1 MINLYYGNGSCGLSG
16 SGARYVTIFYS
27 GSIII
32 DDKTKKR
39 YEILAN
45 SNKIRI
51 FPTLNVKTELSEL
64 FEYVGEFRIIKAIIS
79 DRSGIQR
86 DHTVR
91 KIVDIAEFIF
101 SNTEDMTILSENM
114 NAKFTY
120 KRKVLKTALKQTTI
134 NNWNTSNLGKDLYLD
149 NRNVYTGGI
158 HIHKSNMR
166 IMTGATHNEKSKKLY
181 YYDAD
186 GRFTITGNR
195 HGEPNIF
202 KKRRK
207 LRRK

>member
-39 YEILAN
+39 FEIFAN
-45 SNKIRI
+45 QNKIRI

-64 FEYVGEFRIIKAIIS
+64 FEYVGEFKIIKAIIS
-79 DRSGIQR
+79 DSSGIQM
-86 DHTVR
+86 DHTIKKV
-91 KIVDIAEFIF
+91 VDISEFIF
-101 SNTEDMTILSENM
+101 SNPEDMTILSENM

-134 NNWNTSNLGKDLYLD
+134 NNWNTIS
-149 NRNVYTGGI
+149 
-158 HIHKSNMR
+158 
-166 IMTGATHNEKSKKLY
+166 
-181 YYDAD
+181 
-186 GRFTITGNR
+186 FTN
-195 HGEPNIF
+195 
-202 KKRRK
+202 
-207 LRRK
+207 

>member
-16 SGARYVTIFYS
+16 GGAGYVTILYI
-27 GSIII
+27 GAIII
-32 DDKTKKR
+32 DDKTPEK
-39 YEILAN
+39 YEIFAN
-45 SNKIRI
+45 QNKIRI

-120 KRKVLKTALKQTTI
+120 KGKVSRTALKQTTI
-134 NNWNTSNLGKDLYLD
+134 NNWNTSDLGEDLYLD
-149 NRNVYTGGI
+149 NRKVYTGPI
-158 HIHKSNMR
+158 HIHKNNLR
-166 IMTGATHNEKSKKLY
+166 IMSGNMHNEKSKNLY
-181 YYDAD
+181 SYDAD
-186 GRFTITGNR
+186 SRFTITGNR
-195 HGEPNIF
+195 HGESNIF

>member
-64 FEYVGEFRIIKAIIS
+64 FEYVGEFKIIKAIIS
-79 DRSGIQR
+79 DSSGIQM
-86 DHTVR
+86 DHTIKKV
-91 KIVDIAEFIF
+91 VDISEFIF

-120 KRKVLKTALKQTTI
+120 KGKVSRTALKQTTI
-134 NNWNTSNLGKDLYLD
+134 NNWNTSDLGEDLYLD
-149 NRNVYTGGI
+149 NRKVYTGPI
-158 HIHKSNMR
+158 HIHKNNLR
-166 IMTGATHNEKSKKLY
+166 IMSGNMHNEKSKNLY
-181 YYDAD
+181 SYDAD
-186 GRFTITGNR
+186 SRFTITGNR
-195 HGEPNIF
+195 HGESNIF

>member
-39 YEILAN
+39 YEIFAN
-45 SNKIRI
+45 QNKIRI

-64 FEYVGEFRIIKAIIS
+64 FEYVGEFKIIKAIIS
-79 DRSGIQR
+79 DSSGIQM
-86 DHTVR
+86 DHTIKKV
-91 KIVDIAEFIF
+91 VDISEFIF
-101 SNTEDMTILSENM
+101 SNPEDMTILSENM
-114 NAKFTY
+114 NAGLAH
-120 KRKVLKTALKQTTI
+120 KRKVSKTTLIQTTI
-134 NNWNTSNLGKDLYLD
+134 DDWNTSNLGKDLYLD
-149 NRNVYTGGI
+149 NRKVYRGFI
-158 HIHKSNMR
+158 HIHKSNLR
-166 IMTGATHNEKSKKLY
+166 IMTGITHNEKSKNLY
-181 YYDAD
+181 SYNSD
-186 GRFTITGNR
+186 GRFTITGHR

>member
-16 SGARYVTIFYS
+16 SGARYVTILYS

-32 DDKTKKR
+32 DDKAPDK

-64 FEYVGEFRIIKAIIS
+64 FEYVGEFKIIKVIIS
-79 DRSGIQR
+79 DSSGIQM
-86 DHTVR
+86 DHTIKKV
-91 KIVDIAEFIF
+91 VDISEFIF

-120 KRKVLKTALKQTTI
+120 KRKVSKTALKQTTI
-134 NNWNTSNLGKDLYLD
+134 NNWNTSDGGKDLYLD
-149 NRNVYTGGI
+149 NRQSYTGPI

-166 IMTGATHNEKSKKLY
+166 IMTGATHNENSKNLY

>member
-16 SGARYVTIFYS
+16 SGARYVTILYS

-32 DDKTKKR
+32 DDKAPDK

-64 FEYVGEFRIIKAIIS
+64 FEYVGEFKIIKVIIS
-79 DRSGIQR
+79 DSSGIQM
-86 DHTVR
+86 DHTIKKV
-91 KIVDIAEFIF
+91 VDISEFIF

-120 KRKVLKTALKQTTI
+120 KRKVSKTALKQTTI
-134 NNWNTSNLGKDLYLD
+134 NNWNTSDGGKDLYLD
-149 NRNVYTGGI
+149 NRQPYTGLI

-166 IMTGATHNEKSKKLY
+166 IMTGATHNENSKNL
-181 YYDAD
+181 
-186 GRFTITGNR
+186 
-195 HGEPNIF
+195 
-202 KKRRK
+202 
-207 LRRK
+207 

>member
-16 SGARYVTIFYS
+16 GGARYVTILYS

-32 DDKTKKR
+32 DDKAPDK

-64 FEYVGEFRIIKAIIS
+64 FEYVGEFKIIKVIIS
-79 DRSGIQR
+79 DSSGIQM
-86 DHTVR
+86 DHTIKKV
-91 KIVDIAEFIF
+91 VDISEFIF

-120 KRKVLKTALKQTTI
+120 KRKVSKTALKQTTI
-134 NNWNTSNLGKDLYLD
+134 NNWNTSDGGKDLYLD
-149 NRNVYTGGI
+149 NRQSYTGPI

-166 IMTGATHNEKSKKLY
+166 IMTGATHNENSKNLY